1 MPAEGER
8 DGVQIRFDAKIALLF
23 LIVPVCLVASS
34 VLQGSFGQIGPDGDD
49 VMRLVQVRDLL
60 NGQDWFD
67 PHQYRMGPDGGTM
80 MHWSRLADL
89 PIFALYS
96 LFHLFLPSDIA
107 LVWAYSAW
115 PPLSVL
121 VVLGGFYA
129 GARHV
134 SDRAGALACLI
145 LSVFVYAA
153 HYRFSPGAIDHHNL
167 QLGLIAVAMGLAL
180 DPLRRAGRGV
190 GAGMA
195 LAASVAIGG
204 EVYVFVAAICAFVA
218 LDWVVAGRAAM
229 RGAIGFG
236 AGLAAGLEIAFFTTI
251 APSHYEVVA
260 CDALSSVSLL
270 AGLAGGFGLAAAALV
285 TSGRNVWL
293 RLGALMLVGAVCA
306 GTLVMVGPEC
316 LSNPLG
322 DLSPEVKALWL
333 DRVDEARPV
342 FSSRPDRVSTL
353 GFTLGITLL
362 ALGVSLFGLYR
373 RQRLRANLFFSGL
386 LLAALVMTLYQIR
399 FYVFG
404 HLFAIIPL
412 GLWVADVYR
421 VGKAKNPSSVT
432 YIGALALSLPF
443 VWAVPG
449 LLVADSAETGNKT
462 SSKTGDKAECLQE
475 GVFTTLQTLP
485 EGRIL
490 ASADFGPMILNQT
503 GHSILQGNYHRNQA
517 GIRQAIDLWL
527 SESGQTQS
535 LLTASGIDYVMTCPA
550 DAETRLM
557 SGHDPEGFA
566 ARLKRNE
573 IPDFLENIPLE
584 FGPKSPARLYR
595 IRRGDDTN
603 QKDEDVS

>member
-8 DGVQIRFDAKIALLF
+8 DGVQVRFDAKIALLF

-34 VLQGSFGQIGPDGDD
+34 ILQGSFGQIGPDSDD
-49 VMRLVQVRDLL
+49 VMRLVQIKDLL

-67 PHQYRMGPDGGTM
+67 LHQYRMGPDGGTL

-89 PIFALYS
+89 PIIALYS
-96 LFHLFLPSDIA
+96 LFDLFLPSDTA

-134 SDRAGALACLI
+134 SDRAGALACLV
-145 LSVFVYAA
+145 LGVFVYAT

-167 QLGLIAVAMGLAL
+167 QLGLIALAMGLAL
-180 DPLRRAGRGV
+180 DPLRRPWRLV

-204 EVYVFVAAICAFVA
+204 EVYVFVAAICAFIA

-236 AGLAAGLEIAFFTTI
+236 AGLAAGLGIAFFATI

-260 CDALSSVSLL
+260 CDTLSSVSLL
-270 AGLAGGFGLAAAALV
+270 AGMAGGFGLAAAALV
-285 TSGRNVWL
+285 TSGRTVWL
-293 RLGALMLVGAVCA
+293 RLGALMLVGVICA
-306 GTLVMVGPEC
+306 ATLVMVGPEC
-316 LSNPLG
+316 LSNPLE
-322 DLSPEVKALWL
+322 DLSPEVKTLWL

-342 FSSRPDRVSTL
+342 FSNRPDRVSTL
-353 GFTLGITLL
+353 GFTLGITIL
-362 ALGVSLFGLYR
+362 ALGLSLFGLYR

-386 LLAALVMTLYQIR
+386 LLAALAMTLYQIR

-412 GLWVADVYR
+412 GLWIADVYR
-421 VGKAKNPSSVT
+421 AGKAKSPSSVT

-443 VWAVPG
+443 LWALPG
-449 LLVADSAETGNKT
+449 LLVTDKAETGNKT
-462 SSKTGDKAECLQE
+462 GDKADCLQE
-475 GVFTTLQTLP
+475 GVFTTLETLP
-485 EGRIL
+485 KGRIL

-503 GHSILQGNYHRNQA
+503 GHSILQGNYHRNQE
-517 GIRQAIDLWL
+517 GIQQAIDLWL
-527 SESGQTQS
+527 SEAGETQS
-535 LLTASGIDYVMTCPA
+535 LLTASGSDYVMTCPA

-557 SGHDPEGFA
+557 SAHDPEGFA

-573 IPDFLENIPLE
+573 IPDFLENIPFE
-584 FGPKSPARLYR
+584 SEARSPAKLYR
-595 IRRGDDTN
+595 IRRDDDIH

>member
-8 DGVQIRFDAKIALLF
+8 DGVQVRFDAKIALLF

-34 VLQGSFGQIGPDGDD
+34 ILQGSFGQIGPDSDD
-49 VMRLVQVRDLL
+49 VMRLVQIKDLL

-67 PHQYRMGPDGGTM
+67 LHQYRMGPDGGTL

-89 PIFALYS
+89 PIIALYS
-96 LFHLFLPSDIA
+96 LFDLFLPSDTA

-134 SDRAGALACLI
+134 SDRAGALACLV
-145 LSVFVYAA
+145 LGVFVYAT

-167 QLGLIAVAMGLAL
+167 QLGLIALAMGLAL
-180 DPLRRAGRGV
+180 DPLRRPWRLV

-204 EVYVFVAAICAFVA
+204 EVYVFVAAICAFIA

-236 AGLAAGLEIAFFTTI
+236 AGLAAGLEIAFFATI

-270 AGLAGGFGLAAAALV
+270 AGMAGGFGLAAAALV
-285 TSGRNVWL
+285 TSGRTVWL
-293 RLGALMLVGAVCA
+293 RLGALMLVGAICA
-306 GTLVMVGPEC
+306 ATLVMVGPEC
-316 LSNPLG
+316 LSNPLE
-322 DLSPEVKALWL
+322 DLSPEVKAFWL

-342 FSSRPDRVSTL
+342 FSNRPDRVSTL
-353 GFTLGITLL
+353 GFTLGITIL
-362 ALGVSLFGLYR
+362 ALGLSLFGLYR

-386 LLAALVMTLYQIR
+386 LLAALAMTLYQIR

-412 GLWVADVYR
+412 GLWIADVYR
-421 VGKAKNPSSVT
+421 AGKAKSPSSVT

-443 VWAVPG
+443 LWALPG
-449 LLVADSAETGNKT
+449 LLVMDKAETGNKT
-462 SSKTGDKAECLQE
+462 GDKADCLQE
-475 GVFTTLQTLP
+475 GVFTTLETLP
-485 EGRIL
+485 KGRIL

-503 GHSILQGNYHRNQA
+503 GHSILQGNYHRNQD
-517 GIRQAIDLWL
+517 GIRQAIGLWL
-527 SESGQTQS
+527 SEAGDTQS
-535 LLTASGIDYVMTCPA
+535 LLAASGIDYVMTCPA
-550 DAETRLM
+550 DAETRLL

-573 IPDFLENIPLE
+573 IPDFLENIPFE
-584 FGPKSPARLYR
+584 SEAKSPAKLYR
-595 IRRGDDTN
+595 IRRDDDIH

>member
-1 MPAEGER
+1 MPVEGER
-8 DGVQIRFDAKIALLF
+8 NGVQIKFDAKIALLF

-34 VLQGSFGQIGPDGDD
+34 ILQGSSGQIGPDSDD
-49 VMRLVQVRDLL
+49 VMRLVQIKDLL

-67 PHQYRMGPDGGTM
+67 LHQYRMGPDGGTL

-89 PIFALYS
+89 PILALYS
-96 LFHLFLPSDIA
+96 LFDLFLPSDTA

-121 VVLGGFYA
+121 VVLGGLYA

-134 SDRAGALACLI
+134 SDRGAALACLV
-145 LSVFVYAA
+145 LGVFVYAT

-167 QLGLIAVAMGLAL
+167 QLGLTALAMGLAL
-180 DPLRRAGRGV
+180 DPLRRAGRLV
-190 GAGMA
+190 GAGLA

-204 EVYVFVAAICAFVA
+204 EVYVFVAAICAFIA
-218 LDWVVAGRAAM
+218 LDWLVAGRAAM

-236 AGLAAGLEIAFFTTI
+236 AGLAAGLEIAFFATI
-251 APSHYEVVA
+251 TPSHYEVVA

-270 AGLAGGFGLAAAALV
+270 AGMAGGFGLAAAALV
-285 TSGRNVWL
+285 ASGRNIWL
-293 RLGALMLVGAVCA
+293 RLGALMLVGAICA
-306 GTLVMVGPEC
+306 ATLVMVGPEC
-316 LSNPLG
+316 LSNPLE

-342 FSSRPDRVSTL
+342 FSNRPDRVSTL
-353 GFTLGITLL
+353 GFALGISIL
-362 ALGVSLFGLYR
+362 ALGLSLFGLYR
-373 RQRLRANLFFSGL
+373 RQRLRANLLFSGL
-386 LLAALVMTLYQIR
+386 LLAALAMTLYQIR

-412 GLWVADVYR
+412 GLWIADVYR
-421 VGKAKNPSSVT
+421 AGKAKSPSSVT

-443 VWAVPG
+443 LWALPG
-449 LLVADSAETGNKT
+449 LLVMDKAETGNKT
-462 SSKTGDKAECLQE
+462 GDKADCLQE
-475 GVFTTLQTLP
+475 GVFTTLETLP

-490 ASADFGPMILNQT
+490 ASADVGPIILNQT
-503 GHSILQGNYHRNQA
+503 GHSVLQGNYHRNQE
-517 GIRQAIDLWL
+517 GIRQAIGLWL
-527 SESGQTQS
+527 SEPGDTQS
-535 LLTASGIDYVMTCPA
+535 LLAASGIDYVMTCPA
-550 DAETRLM
+550 DAETKLM
-557 SGHDPEGFA
+557 SRHDPEGFA

-573 IPDFLENIPLE
+573 IPDFLENIPFE
-584 FGPKSPARLYR
+584 SDAESPARLYR

>member
-8 DGVQIRFDAKIALLF
+8 DGVQVRFDAKIALLF

-34 VLQGSFGQIGPDGDD
+34 ILQGSFGQIGPDSDD
-49 VMRLVQVRDLL
+49 VMRLVQIKDLL

-67 PHQYRMGPDGGTM
+67 LHQYRMGPDGGTL

-89 PIFALYS
+89 PIIALYS
-96 LFHLFLPSDIA
+96 LFDLFLPSDTA

-121 VVLGGFYA
+121 VVLGGLYA

-134 SDRAGALACLI
+134 SDRAGALACLV
-145 LSVFVYAA
+145 LGVFVYAT

-167 QLGLIAVAMGLAL
+167 QLGLIALAMGLAL
-180 DPLRRAGRGV
+180 DPLRRPWRLV

-204 EVYVFVAAICAFVA
+204 EVYVFVAAICAFIA

-236 AGLAAGLEIAFFTTI
+236 AGLAAGLEIAFFATI

-270 AGLAGGFGLAAAALV
+270 AGMAGGFGLAAAALV
-285 TSGRNVWL
+285 TSGRTVWL
-293 RLGALMLVGAVCA
+293 RLGALMLVGAICA
-306 GTLVMVGPEC
+306 ATLVMVGPEC
-316 LSNPLG
+316 LSNPLE
-322 DLSPEVKALWL
+322 DLSPEVKAFWL

-342 FSSRPDRVSTL
+342 FSNRPDRVSTL
-353 GFTLGITLL
+353 GFTLGITIL
-362 ALGVSLFGLYR
+362 ALGLSLFGLYR

-386 LLAALVMTLYQIR
+386 LIAALAMTLYQIR

-412 GLWVADVYR
+412 GLWIADVYR
-421 VGKAKNPSSVT
+421 AGKAKSPSSVT

-443 VWAVPG
+443 LWALPG
-449 LLVADSAETGNKT
+449 LLVTDKAETGNKT
-462 SSKTGDKAECLQE
+462 GDKADCQQE
-475 GVFTTLQTLP
+475 GVFTTLETLP

-503 GHSILQGNYHRNQA
+503 GHSILQGNYHRNQD
-517 GIRQAIDLWL
+517 GIRQAIGLWL
-527 SESGQTQS
+527 SEAGDTQS
-535 LLTASGIDYVMTCPA
+535 LLAASGIDYVMTCPA
-550 DAETRLM
+550 DAETRLL

-573 IPDFLENIPLE
+573 IPDFLENIPFE
-584 FGPKSPARLYR
+584 SEAKSPAKLYR
-595 IRRGDDTN
+595 IRRDDDIH

>member
-8 DGVQIRFDAKIALLF
+8 DGVQVRFDAKIALLF

-34 VLQGSFGQIGPDGDD
+34 ILQGSFGQIGPDSDD
-49 VMRLVQVRDLL
+49 VMRLVQIKDLL

-67 PHQYRMGPDGGTM
+67 LHQYRMGPDGGTL

-89 PIFALYS
+89 PIIALYS
-96 LFHLFLPSDIA
+96 LFDLFLPSDTA

-121 VVLGGFYA
+121 VVLGGLYA

-134 SDRAGALACLI
+134 SDRAGALACLV
-145 LSVFVYAA
+145 LGVFVYAT

-180 DPLRRAGRGV
+180 DPLRRPWRLV

-204 EVYVFVAAICAFVA
+204 EVYVFVAAICAFIA
-218 LDWVVAGRAAM
+218 LDWLVAGRAAM

-236 AGLAAGLEIAFFTTI
+236 AGLAAGLEIAFFATI

-270 AGLAGGFGLAAAALV
+270 AGMAGGFGLAAAAFV
-285 TSGRNVWL
+285 TSGRTVWL
-293 RLGALMLVGAVCA
+293 RLGALMLVGAICA
-306 GTLVMVGPEC
+306 ATLVMVGPEC
-316 LSNPLG
+316 LSNPLE
-322 DLSPEVKALWL
+322 DLSPEVKTLWL

-342 FSSRPDRVSTL
+342 FSNRPDRVSTL
-353 GFTLGITLL
+353 GFTLGITIL
-362 ALGVSLFGLYR
+362 ALGLSLFGLYR

-386 LLAALVMTLYQIR
+386 LIAALAMTLYQIR

-412 GLWVADVYR
+412 GLWIADVYR
-421 VGKAKNPSSVT
+421 AGKAKSPSSVT

-443 VWAVPG
+443 LWALPG
-449 LLVADSAETGNKT
+449 LLVTDKAETG
-462 SSKTGDKAECLQE
+462 SKTGDKADCQQE
-475 GVFTTLQTLP
+475 GVFTTLETLP

-490 ASADFGPMILNQT
+490 ASADFGPLILNQT
-503 GHSILQGNYHRNQA
+503 SHSILQGNYHRNQE
-517 GIRQAIDLWL
+517 GIRQAIGLWL
-527 SESGQTQS
+527 SEAGDTQS
-535 LLTASGIDYVMTCPA
+535 LLAVSGIDYVMTCPA
-550 DAETRLM
+550 DAETRLL

-573 IPDFLENIPLE
+573 IPEFLENIPFE
-584 FGPKSPARLYR
+584 SEAKSPAKLYR
-595 IRRGDDTN
+595 IRRDDDIH

>member
-8 DGVQIRFDAKIALLF
+8 DGVQVRFDAKIALLF

-34 VLQGSFGQIGPDGDD
+34 ILQGNFGQIGPDSDD
-49 VMRLVQVRDLL
+49 VMRLVQIKDLL

-67 PHQYRMGPDGGTM
+67 LHQYRMGPDGGTL

-89 PIFALYS
+89 PIIALYS
-96 LFHLFLPSDIA
+96 LFDLFLPSDTA

-134 SDRAGALACLI
+134 SDRAGALACLV
-145 LSVFVYAA
+145 LGVFVYAT

-167 QLGLIAVAMGLAL
+167 QLGLIALAMGLAL
-180 DPLRRAGRGV
+180 DPLRRPWRLV

-204 EVYVFVAAICAFVA
+204 EVYVFVAAICAFIA
-218 LDWVVAGRAAM
+218 LDWLVAGRAAM

-236 AGLAAGLEIAFFTTI
+236 AGLAAGLEIAFFATI

-260 CDALSSVSLL
+260 CDTLSSVSLL
-270 AGLAGGFGLAAAALV
+270 AGMAGGFGLAAAALV
-285 TSGRNVWL
+285 TSGRTVWL
-293 RLGALMLVGAVCA
+293 RLGALMLVGVICA
-306 GTLVMVGPEC
+306 ATLVMVGPEC
-316 LSNPLG
+316 LSNPLE
-322 DLSPEVKALWL
+322 DLSPEVKAFWL

-342 FSSRPDRVSTL
+342 FSNRPDRVSTL
-353 GFTLGITLL
+353 GFTLGITIL
-362 ALGVSLFGLYR
+362 ALGLSLFGLYR

-386 LLAALVMTLYQIR
+386 LLAALAMTLYQIR

-412 GLWVADVYR
+412 GLWIADVYR
-421 VGKAKNPSSVT
+421 AGKAKSPSSVT

-443 VWAVPG
+443 LWALPG
-449 LLVADSAETGNKT
+449 LLVMDKAETGNKT
-462 SSKTGDKAECLQE
+462 GDKADCLQE
-475 GVFTTLQTLP
+475 GVFTTLETLP
-485 EGRIL
+485 KGRIL

-503 GHSILQGNYHRNQA
+503 GHSILQGNYHRNQE
-517 GIRQAIDLWL
+517 GIQQAIDLWL
-527 SESGQTQS
+527 SEAGETQS
-535 LLTASGIDYVMTCPA
+535 LLTASGSDYVMTCPA

-557 SGHDPEGFA
+557 SAHDPEGFA

-573 IPDFLENIPLE
+573 IPDFLENIPFE
-584 FGPKSPARLYR
+584 SEARSPAKLYR
-595 IRRGDDTN
+595 IRRDGDIH

>member
-8 DGVQIRFDAKIALLF
+8 DGVQVRFDAKIALLF

-34 VLQGSFGQIGPDGDD
+34 ILQGNFGQIGPDSDD
-49 VMRLVQVRDLL
+49 VMRLVQIKDLL

-67 PHQYRMGPDGGTM
+67 LHQYRMGPDGGTL

-89 PIFALYS
+89 PIIALYS
-96 LFHLFLPSDIA
+96 LFDLFLPSDTA

-121 VVLGGFYA
+121 VVLGGLYA

-134 SDRAGALACLI
+134 SDRAGALACLV
-145 LSVFVYAA
+145 LGVFVYAT

-167 QLGLIAVAMGLAL
+167 QLGLIALAMGLAL
-180 DPLRRAGRGV
+180 DPLRRPWRLV

-204 EVYVFVAAICAFVA
+204 EVYVFVAAICAFIA

-236 AGLAAGLEIAFFTTI
+236 AGLAAGLEIAFFATI

-270 AGLAGGFGLAAAALV
+270 AGMAGGFGLAAAALV
-285 TSGRNVWL
+285 TSGRTVWL
-293 RLGALMLVGAVCA
+293 RLGALMLVGAICA
-306 GTLVMVGPEC
+306 ATLVMVGPEC
-316 LSNPLG
+316 LSNPLE
-322 DLSPEVKALWL
+322 DLSPEVKAFWL

-342 FSSRPDRVSTL
+342 FSNRPDRVSTL
-353 GFTLGITLL
+353 GFTLGITIL
-362 ALGVSLFGLYR
+362 ALGLSLFGLYR

-386 LLAALVMTLYQIR
+386 LIAALAMTLYQIR

-412 GLWVADVYR
+412 GLWIADVYR
-421 VGKAKNPSSVT
+421 AGKAKSPSSVT

-443 VWAVPG
+443 LWALPG
-449 LLVADSAETGNKT
+449 LLVTDKAETGNKT
-462 SSKTGDKAECLQE
+462 GDKADCQQE
-475 GVFTTLQTLP
+475 GVFTTLETLP

-503 GHSILQGNYHRNQA
+503 GHSILQGNYHRNQD
-517 GIRQAIDLWL
+517 GIRQAIGLWL
-527 SESGQTQS
+527 SEAGDTQS
-535 LLTASGIDYVMTCPA
+535 LLAASGIDYVMTCPA
-550 DAETRLM
+550 DAETRLL

-573 IPDFLENIPLE
+573 IPDFLENIPFE
-584 FGPKSPARLYR
+584 SEAKSPAKLYR
-595 IRRGDDTN
+595 IRRDDDIH

>member
-8 DGVQIRFDAKIALLF
+8 DGVQVRFDAKIALLF

-34 VLQGSFGQIGPDGDD
+34 ILQGNFGQIGPDSDD
-49 VMRLVQVRDLL
+49 VMRLVQIKDLL

-67 PHQYRMGPDGGTM
+67 LHQYRMGPDGGTL

-89 PIFALYS
+89 PIIALYS
-96 LFHLFLPSDIA
+96 LFDLFLPSDTA

-121 VVLGGFYA
+121 VVLGGLYA

-134 SDRAGALACLI
+134 SDRAGALACLV
-145 LSVFVYAA
+145 LGVFVYAT

-167 QLGLIAVAMGLAL
+167 QLGLIALAMGLAL
-180 DPLRRAGRGV
+180 DPLRRPWRLV

-204 EVYVFVAAICAFVA
+204 EVYVFVAAICAFIA

-236 AGLAAGLEIAFFTTI
+236 AGLAAGLEIAFFATI

-270 AGLAGGFGLAAAALV
+270 AGMAGGFGLAAAALV
-285 TSGRNVWL
+285 TSGRTVWL
-293 RLGALMLVGAVCA
+293 RLGALMLVGAICA
-306 GTLVMVGPEC
+306 ATLVMVGPEC
-316 LSNPLG
+316 LSNPLE
-322 DLSPEVKALWL
+322 DLSPEVKTLWL

-342 FSSRPDRVSTL
+342 FSNRPDRVSTL
-353 GFTLGITLL
+353 GFTLGITIL
-362 ALGVSLFGLYR
+362 ALGLSLFGLYR

-386 LLAALVMTLYQIR
+386 LIAALAMTLYQIR

-412 GLWVADVYR
+412 GLWIADVYR
-421 VGKAKNPSSVT
+421 AGKAKSPSSVT

-443 VWAVPG
+443 LWALPG
-449 LLVADSAETGNKT
+449 LLVTDKAETGNKT
-462 SSKTGDKAECLQE
+462 GDKADCQQE
-475 GVFTTLQTLP
+475 GVFTTLETLP

-503 GHSILQGNYHRNQA
+503 GHSILQGNYHRNQD
-517 GIRQAIDLWL
+517 GIRQAIGLWL
-527 SESGQTQS
+527 SEAGDTQS
-535 LLTASGIDYVMTCPA
+535 LLAASGIDYVMTCPA
-550 DAETRLM
+550 DAETRLL

-573 IPDFLENIPLE
+573 IPDFLENIPFE
-584 FGPKSPARLYR
+584 SEAKSPAKLYR
-595 IRRGDDTN
+595 IRRDDDIH

>member
-8 DGVQIRFDAKIALLF
+8 DGVQVRFDAKIALLF

-34 VLQGSFGQIGPDGDD
+34 ILQGSFGQIGPDSDD
-49 VMRLVQVRDLL
+49 VMRLVQIKDLL

-67 PHQYRMGPDGGTM
+67 LHQYRMGPDGGTL

-89 PIFALYS
+89 PIIALYS
-96 LFHLFLPSDIA
+96 LFDLFLPSDTA

-121 VVLGGFYA
+121 VVLGGLYA

-134 SDRAGALACLI
+134 SDRAGALACLV
-145 LSVFVYAA
+145 LGVFVYAT

-167 QLGLIAVAMGLAL
+167 QLGLIALAMGLAL
-180 DPLRRAGRGV
+180 DPLRRPWRLV

-204 EVYVFVAAICAFVA
+204 EVYVFVAAICAFIA
-218 LDWVVAGRAAM
+218 LDWLVAGRAAM

-236 AGLAAGLEIAFFTTI
+236 AGLAAGLEIAFFATI

-260 CDALSSVSLL
+260 CDTLSSVSLL
-270 AGLAGGFGLAAAALV
+270 AGMAGGFGLAAAALV
-285 TSGRNVWL
+285 TSGRTVWL
-293 RLGALMLVGAVCA
+293 RLGALMLVGVICA
-306 GTLVMVGPEC
+306 ATLVMVGPEC
-316 LSNPLG
+316 LSNPLE
-322 DLSPEVKALWL
+322 DLSPEVKAFWL

-342 FSSRPDRVSTL
+342 FSNRPDRVSTL
-353 GFTLGITLL
+353 GFTLGITIL
-362 ALGVSLFGLYR
+362 ALGLSLFGLYR

-386 LLAALVMTLYQIR
+386 LLAALAMTLYQIR

-412 GLWVADVYR
+412 GLWIADVYR
-421 VGKAKNPSSVT
+421 AGKAKSPSSVT

-443 VWAVPG
+443 LWALPG
-449 LLVADSAETGNKT
+449 LLVMDKAETGNKT
-462 SSKTGDKAECLQE
+462 GDKADCLQE
-475 GVFTTLQTLP
+475 GVFTTLETLP

-503 GHSILQGNYHRNQA
+503 GHSILQGNYHRNQE
-517 GIRQAIDLWL
+517 GIQQAIDLWL
-527 SESGQTQS
+527 SEAGETQS
-535 LLTASGIDYVMTCPA
+535 LLTASGSDYVMTCPA

-557 SGHDPEGFA
+557 SAHDPEGFA

-573 IPDFLENIPLE
+573 IPDFLENIPFE
-584 FGPKSPARLYR
+584 SEARSPAKLYR
-595 IRRGDDTN
+595 IRRDDDIH